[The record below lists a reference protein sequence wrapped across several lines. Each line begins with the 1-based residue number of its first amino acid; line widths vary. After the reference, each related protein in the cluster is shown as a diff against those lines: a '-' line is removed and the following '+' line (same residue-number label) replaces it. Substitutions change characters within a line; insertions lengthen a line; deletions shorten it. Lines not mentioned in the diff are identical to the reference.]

1 MTEAIATSYVALEI
15 VQDADLRGKRVITT
29 LSVSAGDVIAQII
42 GHREV
47 PVPNRFSVQV
57 GTDRHIDGLRE
68 LTYLNHSCAPNVF
81 VNTTELTVIAL
92 RPIAMGEELSF
103 FYPSTEWRM
112 AEPFDCL
119 CGTTECVGQIAGAEP
134 LSQITLSRFRINDH
148 ILALH
153 RVAHQWQSGM
163 PVSV

>member
-1 MTEAIATSYVALEI
+1 MSQAIATSYVALEI
-15 VQDADLRGKRVITT
+15 VHDADLKGKRVITT
-29 LSVSAGDVIAQII
+29 LSVAVGDVIAQII

-81 VNTTELTVIAL
+81 VDTTELTVIAL
-92 RPIAMGEELSF
+92 RPIAVGEELCF

-112 AEPFDCL
+112 AEPFDCF
-119 CGTTECVGQIAGAEP
+119 CGTAECVGLIAGAEALP
-134 LSQITLSRFRINDH
+134 ETTLSRFVVNEH
-148 ILALH
+148 IRAL
-153 RVAHQWQSGM
+153 RAATRA
-163 PVSV
+163 